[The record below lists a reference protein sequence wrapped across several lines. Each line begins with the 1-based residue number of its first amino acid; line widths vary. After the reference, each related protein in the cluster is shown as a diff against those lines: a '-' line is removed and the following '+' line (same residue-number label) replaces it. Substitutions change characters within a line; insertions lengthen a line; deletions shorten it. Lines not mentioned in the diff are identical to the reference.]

1 MDKTRGAGMI
11 SNMQP
16 KIWIWLKRQLSGL
29 FFMLYLRVL
38 GQTEEQYWDTIR
50 EYMGVKKEREE

>member
-1 MDKTRGAGMI
+1 MI

>member
-1 MDKTRGAGMI
+1 MI

-16 KIWIWLKRQLSGL
+16 RIWVWLKRRLSDL
-29 FFMLYLRVL
+29 FFMLYLKVL

-50 EYMGVKKEREE
+50 EYMGVKKEHEE